1 MMGTTSERKWGT
13 RPDIKRMERR
23 EIFGTQRKEELFLHH
38 VHPSLPLEALTYGTS
53 CAARLGIKYIHA

>member
-1 MMGTTSERKWGT
+1 MGNKARYKKDGKE
-13 RPDIKRMERR
+13 R
-23 EIFGTQRKEELFLHH
+23 EIFGTRRKEELFLHH